1 MDYTTTARLSS
12 WPTRFGVGK
21 LCCGIDH
28 LWQFNIFFCDS
39 SHKFD
44 KFSFADVTA
53 SILNVAL
60 YKQDPDFVKMHWY
73 L

>member
-1 MDYTTTARLSS
+1 VAIIL
-12 WPTRFGVGK
+12 
-21 LCCGIDH
+21 
-28 LWQFNIFFCDS
+28 FCDS

>member
-1 MDYTTTARLSS
+1 MDYTTKARLSS

-21 LCCGIDH
+21 LSCRINH
-28 LWQFNIFFCDS
+28 RSVAVTLFCHS

-60 YKQDPDFVKMHWY
+60 YKRDPDFVKMH
-73 L
+73 

>member
-1 MDYTTTARLSS
+1 MAVIL
-12 WPTRFGVGK
+12 
-21 LCCGIDH
+21 
-28 LWQFNIFFCDS
+28 FCDS

-60 YKQDPDFVKMHWY
+60 YKQDPDFVKMQN
-73 L
+73 LVFVA